1 MSQCFLA
8 LLLLIS
14 ALRMYDDRTHSPSR
28 RLDCHIEG
36 DSSTVTTLLQGMNSV
51 QSMSVQVYSAEPV
64 FGVQFTVEDA
74 ARPLKDMT
82 ISRP

>member
-1 MSQCFLA
+1 VPG
-8 LLLLIS
+8 
-14 ALRMYDDRTHSPSR
+14 RRTR
-28 RLDCHIEG
+28 RLDCHIE
-36 DSSTVTTLLQGMNSV
+36 DESSTVTPLLPGMTSV
-51 QSMSVQVYSAEPV
+51 QAMSVQVYSAEPI